1 MNKPAL
7 VVEYVVTADGFDG
20 EPWPPNAAGPWVVVA
35 RARLHQV
42 ATHQLRHRYFRRRC
56 AVSQTEQIREMS
68 HAKLAKQELNDTK
81 H

>member
-35 RARLHQV
+35 RARPSGD
-42 ATHQLRHRYFRRRC
+42 AS
-56 AVSQTEQIREMS
+56 AQTSIFPSPMCCLSDGTNKGDESCKTCKTR
-68 HAKLAKQELNDTK
+68 T
-81 H
+81 

>member
-35 RARLHQV
+35 RARGFTKWRRISSDIDISV
-42 ATHQLRHRYFRRRC
+42 ADVLSLRRN
-56 AVSQTEQIREMS
+56 
-68 HAKLAKQELNDTK
+68 K
-81 H
+81 